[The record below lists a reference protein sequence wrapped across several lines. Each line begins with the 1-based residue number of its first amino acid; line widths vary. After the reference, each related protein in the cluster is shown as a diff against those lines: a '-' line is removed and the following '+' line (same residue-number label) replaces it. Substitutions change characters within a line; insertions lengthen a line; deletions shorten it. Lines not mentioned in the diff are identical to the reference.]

1 MTENLLENQEQRQ
14 RFIKDNI
21 EVTIDKQKLIEEAE
35 WKVGFYEKE
44 VIKSFEQLELAKLAL
59 KQLKYRYNYGSQLQ
73 STNSR
78 VSKT

>member
-1 MTENLLENQEQRQ
+1 MIEHLLEDQEERQ

-78 VSKT
+78 ISKA

>member
-1 MTENLLENQEQRQ
+1 MTELILENQEERQ
-14 RFIKDNI
+14 QFIKDNI

-35 WKVGFYEKE
+35 WKVAFHEKE
-44 VIKSFEQLELAKLAL
+44 VIRSYESLQLAKLAL

-78 VSKT
+78 ISKA